1 MGDVG
6 VVEIDD
12 WEDVWMMMII
22 SMMIIIIIIIIIIHL
37 FIVHLMVV
45 LGFSARKSSF
55 CSHLKSAFAFQKTS
69 EASIDFLKNAGSET
83 RTFKGSPP
91 ASRQGMA
98 SAGNVI
104 SAAKRCR
111 RIFFCF
117 SVFVNL
123 HT

>member
-45 LGFSARKSSF
+45 LGFLRARKSSF
-55 CSHLKSAFAFQKTS
+55 VEELESAPVP
-69 EASIDFLKNAGSET
+69 EDVGSVHRLFEK
-83 RTFKGSPP
+83 RRFRNS
-91 ASRQGMA
+91 
-98 SAGNVI
+98 NV
-104 SAAKRCR
+104 
-111 RIFFCF
+111 
-117 SVFVNL
+117 
-123 HT
+123 